1 MDAQDAKR
9 QLVGMSDEKI
19 LTCMGPPQAKASAGA
34 TEVWQYASG
43 NGHTQG
49 NVMVSGNRNFATG
62 SVVSSS
68 RFCNVNVAMN
78 NHVVQSV
85 NYAGPTG
92 GLITEGE
99 QCAFVVSNCLPPK
112 Q

>member
-1 MDAQDAKR
+1 
-9 QLVGMSDEKI
+9 
-19 LTCMGPPQAKASAGA
+19 
-34 TEVWQYASG
+34 
-43 NGHTQG
+43 
-49 NVMVSGNRNFATG
+49 MVSGNRNFATG

-68 RFCNVNVAMN
+68 RFCNVNVAMS
-78 NHVVQSV
+78 NHVVQPV